1 MEWNLAINRN
11 RFIRA
16 GNSEAV
22 GRIRVQ
28 LARPARAIPFVPD
41 RTPFAAFREK
51 KFLLRERVRACS
63 LACASLRER
72 NTENSLLHPP
82 PPLLLLL
89 LLPCRCYARSPPSL
103 PAPRFFHSRTLSP
116 EAKEARV
123 PLRLTFSGM
132 NYFAR
137 RVAFVKI
144 RLLDSSNQSPAVYV
158 APSDA
163 TDQLLPLLS
172 SSLPVKIPPP
182 ISRPIRGERRKEGR
196 KESFYQVLLLFF
208 FSNRVDLPQKRDDG
222 IRSIHR
228 GLRFS
233 ADARAAGQAALRK
246 IPKAYPHERG
256 LLKETCA
263 CLVLLPLQLMS
274 THSQL
279 IRTVCIDYCIPL
291 VAPRIGFT
299 VKARPNEPPC
309 RKKPELDVPIRPPE
323 LWILDVFSSFVRR
336 LRVRRN
342 KGRGNRSVLFT
353 PV

>member
-82 PPLLLLL
+82 PPLLLLV

-158 APSDA
+158 ASSDA

-182 ISRPIRGERRKEGR
+182 ISRPMRGERRKEGR
-196 KESFYQVLLLFF
+196 KVFTKFFCYSFFQTALIC
-208 FSNRVDLPQKRDDG
+208 R
-222 IRSIHR
+222 RSETMEFDR
-228 GLRFS
+228 STVAYDSRRM
-233 ADARAAGQAALRK
+233 RAQPGRAALRK

>member
-1 MEWNLAINRN
+1 MTQPT
-11 RFIRA
+11 
-16 GNSEAV
+16 NSS
-22 GRIRVQ
+22 
-28 LARPARAIPFVPD
+28 P
-41 RTPFAAFREK
+41 
-51 KFLLRERVRACS
+51 S
-63 LACASLRER
+63 S
-72 NTENSLLHPP
+72 
-82 PPLLLLL
+82 PPLFPSKFP
-89 LLPCRCYARSPPSL
+89 LP
-103 PAPRFFHSRTLSP
+103 FHR
-116 EAKEARV
+116 
-123 PLRLTFSGM
+123 G
-132 NYFAR
+132 
-137 RVAFVKI
+137 
-144 RLLDSSNQSPAVYV
+144 
-158 APSDA
+158 
-163 TDQLLPLLS
+163 
-172 SSLPVKIPPP
+172 
-182 ISRPIRGERRKEGR
+182 PIRGERRKEGR

-222 IRSIHR
+222 IRSIHMAYDSR
-228 GLRFS
+228 RM
-233 ADARAAGQAALRK
+233 RAQPGRAALRK

-342 KGRGNRSVLFT
+342 KGTDPSYLPPFNSALSE
-353 PV
+353 

>member
-1 MEWNLAINRN
+1 M
-11 RFIRA
+11 
-16 GNSEAV
+16 
-22 GRIRVQ
+22 
-28 LARPARAIPFVPD
+28 
-41 RTPFAAFREK
+41 
-51 KFLLRERVRACS
+51 
-63 LACASLRER
+63 
-72 NTENSLLHPP
+72 
-82 PPLLLLL
+82 
-89 LLPCRCYARSPPSL
+89 
-103 PAPRFFHSRTLSP
+103 
-116 EAKEARV
+116 
-123 PLRLTFSGM
+123 
-132 NYFAR
+132 
-137 RVAFVKI
+137 
-144 RLLDSSNQSPAVYV
+144 
-158 APSDA
+158 
-163 TDQLLPLLS
+163 
-172 SSLPVKIPPP
+172 
-182 ISRPIRGERRKEGR
+182 RGQRRKEGR
-196 KESFYQVLLLFF
+196 KVFTKFFCYSFFQTALIC
-208 FSNRVDLPQKRDDG
+208 R
-222 IRSIHR
+222 RSETMEFDR
-228 GLRFS
+228 STVAYDSRRM
-233 ADARAAGQAALRK
+233 RAQPGRAALRK

>member
-89 LLPCRCYARSPPSL
+89 LLPCRCSPPSL

-233 ADARAAGQAALRK
+233 ADARAAGQ
-246 IPKAYPHERG
+246 G
-256 LLKETCA
+256 
-263 CLVLLPLQLMS
+263 
-274 THSQL
+274 
-279 IRTVCIDYCIPL
+279 
-291 VAPRIGFT
+291 
-299 VKARPNEPPC
+299 
-309 RKKPELDVPIRPPE
+309 
-323 LWILDVFSSFVRR
+323 
-336 LRVRRN
+336 
-342 KGRGNRSVLFT
+342 SVT
-353 PV
+353 EDP